1 MRNAGSSVAIIAI
14 AALGS
19 LLGLTGSAEAA
30 VKYWV
35 GGTAGNFSDAN
46 RWALT
51 SGGTTYT
58 TTPGEADVA
67 TFDGNGS
74 RKL

>member
-1 MRNAGSSVAIIAI
+1 M
-14 AALGS
+14 
-19 LLGLTGSAEAA
+19 LGLLLFPASAEAA

-51 SGGTTYT
+51 SGGTDYT
-58 TTPGEADVA
+58 TTPGSADVA
-67 TFDGNGS
+67 TFDG
-74 RKL
+74 